1 MSWLTSAIFLAIA
14 VSKLNRYKEM
24 EENLFGLQ
32 PQDRRHDRWGRSMEN
47 VQCSWLSIDWV
58 KSTVVLVTKQQSD
71 FSSCQV
77 SDIPP
82 PQTHT
87 QWRPRVFLSEHF
99 VFHWLKDN
107 LCVSLYRNVCLY
119 VSEWL
124 TEKQQ
129 GIASSD
135 RWHIEGARTHQSE
148 EQVLTRR
155 PSLLILLSSNN
166 TGLFRHSST
175 CFVFWPFL

>member
-87 QWRPRVFLSEHF
+87 HNEDQEFSCQSILSF
-99 VFHWLKDN
+99 TDWKTI
-107 LCVSLYRNVCLY
+107 CVSLYIEMCVCMWVNGWQRSSRGSRAVTGDISKEPGHINQRNRCLH
-119 VSEWL
+119 
-124 TEKQQ
+124 
-129 GIASSD
+129 A
-135 RWHIEGARTHQSE
+135 
-148 EQVLTRR
+148 VL
-155 PSLLILLSSNN
+155 PY
-166 TGLFRHSST
+166 
-175 CFVFWPFL
+175 

>member
-1 MSWLTSAIFLAIA
+1 MTGEAGAWRMYNVPDCLSSGW
-14 VSKLNRYKEM
+14 N
-24 EENLFGLQ
+24 
-32 PQDRRHDRWGRSMEN
+32 PQWYLLLSSRVISPPARS
-47 VQCSWLSIDWV
+47 LKD
-58 KSTVVLVTKQQSD
+58 T
-71 FSSCQV
+71 
-77 SDIPP
+77 DIPT
-82 PQTHT
+82 PQTHNED
-87 QWRPRVFLSEHF
+87 QEFSCQSILSFTDWAQICH
-99 VFHWLKDN
+99 